1 MTENENG
8 AAAGISACVPDLRME
23 QARRG
28 TREELHL
35 QQPSEMRSAPAI
47 RMPGLIMKKFIYM
60 SLVVF

>member
-1 MTENENG
+1 MKTGLLQESLPVCLTFAWN
-8 AAAGISACVPDLRME
+8 
-23 QARRG
+23 RRG
-28 TREELHL
+28 GRTREELHL